1 MLIAGSTPSL
11 FGGMIASVRMGATA
25 GMGPLG
31 GGVGGVCGG
40 PLRCA
45 VVTGLTGLISSVAGT
60 RAAACA
66 GDVCKAFRSSAE
78 SMPLSFSSDNRR
90 SRISPEELP
99 ARLPASVALNTP
111 LLTSSFSSGSLAA
124 ELPAGAVALLALMS
138 AEASLAFFGDGE
150 LLLESDPAAKTGKRN
165 IAKTAGRNRTDI

>member
-78 SMPLSFSSDNRR
+78 SMPLSFSRDNRR

-99 ARLPASVALNTP
+99 ARLPASVALSTP
-111 LLTSSFSSGSLAA
+111 LLTSSFSSGSLA
-124 ELPAGAVALLALMS
+124 ELAAGAVALLALMS
-138 AEASLAFFGDGE
+138 AEASLAFFGAGE
-150 LLLESDPAAKTGKRN
+150 LMLESDPAAKTGNRN
-165 IAKTAGRNRTDI
+165 I